1 MNSILLLTLVCGLA
15 AYAHASDVLVFTDS
29 DFETKVKQYDIL
41 LAEFY
46 APWCG
51 HCKRLA
57 PEYETAATALVKND
71 PPVALA
77 KIDCTVETKICGKYG
92 VSGYPTLKIFK
103 NGEFAEDYNGPREA
117 GGIVSTMRSKAGP
130 SYRVLESLADYEKFL
145 GHSDHSI
152 IGYFDSDSHSLK
164 QDLIKTADQLSEKFR
179 FAYTTAKEV
188 LDKVGHTNK
197 IVIHQPSRL
206 QSKFEEAVSI
216 IEGTGE
222 RIKNFIHEKIHGLVG
237 HRTPSNFEGF
247 GKPTVVVYY
256 NVDYVRDTKGTNY
269 IRNRILKVA
278 KKLADENVKVRF
290 AISNA
295 EEFRHELTEFGID
308 DVKKDGKYVLARGP
322 SNEKYRMSGEFTYEA
337 LEDFARKLVKNELE
351 PYLKSQPIPQQNED
365 VKVVV
370 GKNFDEIVND
380 KTKDVLIEFYAP
392 WCGHCKS
399 LAPKYDELAKKLKKE
414 SNIVIAKMDA
424 TENDVPGNY
433 EVQGF
438 PTIYFAPKNDKQ
450 NPRKYEGGREVDDFI
465 KYLARESTE
474 PMVGY
479 DRNGSKKKGGKVSN
493 DDEL

>member
-1 MNSILLLTLVCGLA
+1 MHSVLFIALFIGLTT
-15 AYAHASDVLVFTDS
+15 YATASDVLVFTDS
-29 DFETKVKQYDIL
+29 DFETNIKQYDIV

-57 PEYETAATALVKND
+57 PEYEKAATALVKND
-71 PPVALA
+71 PPVALV
-77 KIDCTVETKICGKYG
+77 KVDCTVETKICSKYG

-103 NGEFAEDYNGPREA
+103 NGDFSEDYNGPREA
-117 GGIVSTMRSKAGP
+117 DGIISTMRSKAGP
-130 SYRVLESLADYEKFL
+130 SYRVLSSLADYEKYL
-145 GHSDHSI
+145 EHNDHSI

-164 QDLIKTADQLSEKFR
+164 NDLVRVADQLSEKFR

-188 LDKVGHTNK
+188 LEKVGYSNK
-197 IVIHQPSRL
+197 IVVHQPKRL
-206 QSKFEEAVSI
+206 QSKFEDAFSVV
-216 IEGTGE
+216 EGVGDK
-222 RIKNFIHEKIHGLVG
+222 IKSYIQEKIHGLVG
-237 HRTPSNFEGF
+237 HRTPSNINDYT
-247 GKPTVVVYY
+247 KPTVVIYY

-290 AISNA
+290 AVSNA
-295 EEFRHELTEFGID
+295 EEFRHELNEFGVNDIQ
-308 DVKKDGKYVLARGP
+308 KDGKYVLARGAADQ
-322 SNEKYRMSGEFTYEA
+322 KYKMSGDFSYEA
-337 LEDFARKLVKNELE
+337 LEEFARQVVSGTLE
-351 PYLKSQPIPQQNED
+351 PYLKSQEIPEQTGD

-380 KTKDVLIEFYAP
+380 NSKDVLIEFYAP

-399 LAPKYDELAKKLKKE
+399 LAPKYDELAKKLNKE

-424 TENDVPGNY
+424 TENDVPSQY

-438 PTIYFAPKNDKQ
+438 PTIYFAPKNGKT

-465 KYLARESTE
+465 KYLAKEATE
-474 PMVGY
+474 PLNGY
-479 DRNGSKKKGGKVSN
+479 DRNGSKKKGKKTT